1 MLRIV
6 DGVLLTACKH
16 EILQPAWFSARFHPI
31 CDPPKRNGILEDHA
45 EFSRCGN
52 FVRLGCRSATQG
64 DRKMTPEIGQFA
76 LILALAV
83 AMVQSILPIVGASTG
98 RVLWM
103 ESAKTT
109 AALQVTLV
117 AIAFGALMR
126 SFVVSDFTVRNVVE
140 NSHSLKPMLFKVAGT
155 WGSHEGSLLLW
166 TLILVIFGAGVALL
180 GRNIPTGLKA
190 RTLSVQA
197 WISVGFLSFMLFT
210 SNPFDRVFPPPLDG
224 TDLNPLLQDIG
235 LAMHP
240 PLLYFGYVGF
250 SIVFSFAVA
259 ALIEGRVDPA
269 WARWVRPWTLTAWIS
284 LTAGI
289 ALGSWWAYY
298 ELGWGGW
305 WFWAPVENAS
315 FMPWLL
321 GTALLHSAIVTEKRD
336 TFKSWTILL
345 AILTFSLSLLGTFIV
360 RSGILTSVHAF
371 AVDPARGVYILGL
384 LGVTIVGSLAL
395 YAWRAPQL
403 GSGGVFRPISRE
415 AGLLLNNL
423 LLATATAT
431 VLFGTL
437 YPLFVEAVTEEKISV
452 GPPYFNAT
460 FIPFMLPLVIIMGV
474 GPFLSWK
481 RADLPGIWQRLRWVF
496 GVAIGVAGIVWY
508 FQTDGPLLAVVSIGI
523 AAWVFVATLRE
534 WAMRIKL
541 FDIPLSQSL
550 RRARNLPRAAHGM
563 TLAHLGVAML
573 VLGFVGSTA
582 WKEERVLF
590 AEPGTTV
597 EIAGFEVI
605 FDGVE
610 QLRGPNYIAQQGQL
624 RVLKDG
630 SEIAKLHPERR
641 SYPVAGTSTT
651 ESAIRSTLVGD
662 LYVTISEPAA
672 DTASGEWNLRILYEP
687 LVNWIWIGAT
697 MLVLGGSLSLSDRRL
712 RVGAPSPK
720 SQSSALQPAE

>member
-1 MLRIV
+1 
-6 DGVLLTACKH
+6 
-16 EILQPAWFSARFHPI
+16 
-31 CDPPKRNGILEDHA
+31 
-45 EFSRCGN
+45 
-52 FVRLGCRSATQG
+52 
-64 DRKMTPEIGQFA
+64 MTPEIGQFA

-83 AMVQSILPIVGASTG
+83 AIVQSILPIVGASTG

-109 AALQVTLV
+109 AALQLVLV
-117 AIAFGALMR
+117 AMAFGALMR

-140 NSHSLKPMLFKVAGT
+140 NSHSLKPMIFKFAGT

-166 TLILVIFGAGVALL
+166 TLILVLFGAGVALL
-180 GRNIPTGLKA
+180 GRNIPVGLKA

-210 SNPFDRVFPPPLDG
+210 SNPFERVFPPPLDG

-305 WFWAPVENAS
+305 WFWDPVENAS

-384 LGVTIVGSLAL
+384 LGVTIVGSLTL

-496 GVAIGVAGIVWY
+496 GIAIGIAGIVWY
-508 FQTDGPLLAVVSIGI
+508 LQTDGPLLAVVSIGI
-523 AAWVFVATLRE
+523 AAWVFFATLRE
-534 WAMRIKL
+534 WTLRIKL
-541 FDIPLSQSL
+541 FNLPLSQSL

-590 AEPGTTV
+590 AEPRTTV
-597 EIAGFEVI
+597 EIAGFEVV

-610 QLRGPNYIAQQGQL
+610 RLRGPNYIAQQGQL

-630 SEIAKLHPERR
+630 REIALLRPERR

-651 ESAIRSTLVGD
+651 ESAIRSTLAGD

-672 DTASGEWNLRILYEP
+672 DTASGQWNLRVLYEP
-687 LVNWIWIGAT
+687 LVSWIWIGAM

-720 SQSSALQPAE
+720 SRSSALRPAE